1 MPSPAD
7 RASDSP
13 ASSARARVVIT
24 GLGSVSGLGLG
35 AAALWDGLCAG
46 RTAIGPITA
55 LDASGFR
62 SQLAAQVPE
71 LAVKDFVPKHYR
83 KATKVMARDIELA
96 VVAAKLA
103 VDDAGLV
110 TRGSDLSAS
119 EESAGAS
126 MTYRPSRMGCNIG
139 AGLIAA
145 DSQEM
150 ATAMATSTE
159 GDAGEKFSLSR
170 WGEVGMDNLTPLW
183 LLKYLPN
190 MLACHVT
197 IIHGAEGPSNTI
209 TCSEASGL
217 LTVGE
222 SMRIIER
229 GAADLC
235 FAGSAESKLNPMGM
249 LRLDLVG
256 RLAHVGP
263 EADPAGVVRPFD
275 PDSPGG
281 ILGEGGGIVVLENAE
296 TAKAR
301 GAKVYAEVVGFG
313 GGQSDAFYRLQPGE
327 DFDEGFA
334 AAIENALND
343 AGIGPEQVSVI
354 VPQGSGVPGM
364 DRAELGAL
372 RAVFGERLESVP
384 MLTIQPSVGN
394 CVAGAGG
401 LQVVAAALAI
411 KHQRLPARIHA
422 GKPAAGVQAGAS
434 CARDARVEYALLTSG
449 SLGGQ
454 NAAVVLKSC

>member
-1 MPSPAD
+1 M
-7 RASDSP
+7 
-13 ASSARARVVIT
+13 IT

-46 RTAIGPITA
+46 RTAIGPITV
-55 LDASGFR
+55 LDASGFKSR
-62 SQLAAQVPE
+62 LAAQVPE

-103 VDDAGLV
+103 VDDAKLV
-110 TRGSDLSAS
+110 TRGSDLSAP
-119 EESAGAS
+119 EEGAGDA
-126 MTYRPSRMGCNIG
+126 MTYSPGRMGCNIG

-145 DSQEM
+145 DSQEI

-159 GDAGEKFSLSR
+159 GGAAGAGGMFSLPK
-170 WGEVGMDNLTPLW
+170 WGESGMDNLTPLW

-222 SMRIIER
+222 SMRIIQR

-249 LRLDLVG
+249 LRFDLVG

-275 PDSPGG
+275 PEAAGG
-281 ILGEGGGIVVLENAE
+281 VLGEGGGIAILENAE

-301 GAKVYAEVVGFG
+301 GAAIYAEVVGFG
-313 GGQSDAFYRLQPGE
+313 GGQSDAFYRPQAGE
-327 DFDEGFA
+327 THDEGFA
-334 AAIENALND
+334 AAVENALED
-343 AGIGPEQVSVI
+343 AGITPEQVSVI
-354 VPQGSGVPGM
+354 VPQGSGVPGL

-372 RAVFGERLESVP
+372 RVVFGKRLESVP
-384 MLTIQPSVGN
+384 MITLHPNVGN

-401 LQVVAAALAI
+401 LQIVAAAMAL
-411 KHQRLPARIHA
+411 KHQRLPARIHP
-422 GKPAAGVQAGAS
+422 GKPVSDVQAGPTS
-434 CARDARVEYALLTSG
+434 ARDASLEYALLTSG